1 MVTIYRELFQKVVE
15 EMNKALTQNVAPTS
29 NALGILDMYGFENLE
44 TNRLEQRLACA
55 GHFEFAGL
63 YVCRLWQTGMYRKFM
78 MLGREI
84 GISPYEIL
92 CSMRTFDI
100 CWL

>member
-1 MVTIYRELFQKVVE
+1 
-15 EMNKALTQNVAPTS
+15 MNKALTQGVAPTS

-44 TNRLEQRLACA
+44 TNRLEQRLGCA
-55 GHFEFAGL
+55 GHFKATGL
-63 YVCRLWQTGMYRKFM
+63 YVCRLSQTGMSRKFM

-84 GISPYEIL
+84 GISPYLIL
-92 CSMRTFDI
+92 CSIRTFDI